1 MDLMKLN
8 VPDLL
13 QIHSTTVNDLDIE
26 QSFIDMLCLFI
37 QRNAF
42 NKLILYQ
49 TEDLMVINFTI
60 TVWAKFSLVYVSWL
74 FN

>member
-26 QSFIDMLCLFI
+26 QSFIDVLRLFI
-37 QRNAF
+37 KRNAF
-42 NKLILYQ
+42 KELILYQ
-49 TEDLMVINFTI
+49 TEDLLVINFAI
-60 TVWAKFSLVYVSWL
+60 TVCAKFSLVYVS
-74 FN
+74 